1 MVFRLFGVCWVMLM
15 SVVELFACWQGRF
28 GRHRNGDIW
37 MVVPHCLKWCI
48 WKERNNRC
56 FESNGR
62 SMPDLKLLFFR
73 TLLDWFLVWRNHH
86 FSSILD
92 FLDLCNFCIWCVHP
106 CILPVYLG
114 VSRFLISII
123 QKKKKIVLMS
133 SLDFHLVFYCS
144 TKKTIK
150 IKIKIKSLLLVS
162 FWLFLCIFI
171 EYNGCDVFVTYQ
183 LISSMYP
190 KKMNSHSYH
199 TLYF

>member
-1 MVFRLFGVCWVMLM
+1 MCKCNCETVDHLFLHCPVALELWDMVFRLFGVCWVMLM

-92 FLDLCNFCIWCVHP
+92 FLDLCNFCI
-106 CILPVYLG
+106 
-114 VSRFLISII
+114 
-123 QKKKKIVLMS
+123 
-133 SLDFHLVFYCS
+133 
-144 TKKTIK
+144 
-150 IKIKIKSLLLVS
+150 
-162 FWLFLCIFI
+162 
-171 EYNGCDVFVTYQ
+171 
-183 LISSMYP
+183 
-190 KKMNSHSYH
+190 
-199 TLYF
+199 